1 MNKKILLNS
10 RPNGVPTLQN
20 FKLIEA
26 DLPKIEDGEIVVKVI
41 YFSLDPYMRGR
52 MNDAKSYAK
61 PVALGEV
68 MEAGG
73 VGEVIESRSPS
84 YKPGDIV
91 VGPTGWQEYSALGD
105 KFVRKI
111 DPSLAPISTSVGVL
125 GMPGLTAYSGLMT
138 FGKPCEGESIVVSAA
153 SGAVGSVV
161 GQIAKL
167 KGCHVIGV
175 AGSDD
180 KCEYVI
186 SELGFDKCLNYRND
200 NFRQDLIS
208 SCVSG
213 VDIYWENVGG
223 TTFEAVLP
231 LMNDFGRIPVCGLIA
246 HYNQTDLPMRKD
258 RLPVLFRN
266 ILTKRLLLRGFIVWD
281 LKEQEEEALSSL
293 TSLVSEGKIK
303 YKEDLVEG
311 IESAPEAFIGLLEGK
326 NFGKLL
332 VKTDLQSNH

>member
-1 MNKKILLNS
+1 M
-10 RPNGVPTLQN
+10 V
-20 FKLIEA
+20 LI
-26 DLPKIEDGEIVVKVI
+26 K
-41 YFSLDPYMRGR
+41 
-52 MNDAKSYAK
+52 
-61 PVALGEV
+61 
-68 MEAGG
+68 
-73 VGEVIESRSPS
+73 
-84 YKPGDIV
+84 
-91 VGPTGWQEYSALGD
+91 
-105 KFVRKI
+105 
-111 DPSLAPISTSVGVL
+111 
-125 GMPGLTAYSGLMT
+125 
-138 FGKPCEGESIVVSAA
+138 
-153 SGAVGSVV
+153 
-161 GQIAKL
+161 
-167 KGCHVIGV
+167 
-175 AGSDD
+175 
-180 KCEYVI
+180 
-186 SELGFDKCLNYRND
+186 
-200 NFRQDLIS
+200 
-208 SCVSG
+208 
-213 VDIYWENVGG
+213 WENVGG

>member
-1 MNKKILLNS
+1 MYEEAYRELTNKEPKEINWSQARAMMLENNADLDAA
-10 RPNGVPTLQN
+10 
-20 FKLIEA
+20 LIELLHIPA
-26 DLPKIEDGEIVVKVI
+26 I
-41 YFSLDPYMRGR
+41 YMSLDPYMRGR

-111 DPSLAPISTSVGVL
+111 DPGLAPISTSVGVL

-138 FGKPCEGESIVVSAA
+138 FGKPCKGESIVVSAA

-180 KCEYVI
+180 KCEYAVN
-186 SELGFDKCLNYRND
+186 EFDNA
-200 NFRQDLIS
+200 
-208 SCVSG
+208 G
-213 VDIYWENVGG
+213 
-223 TTFEAVLP
+223 
-231 LMNDFGRIPVCGLIA
+231 
-246 HYNQTDLPMRKD
+246 
-258 RLPVLFRN
+258 
-266 ILTKRLLLRGFIVWD
+266 
-281 LKEQEEEALSSL
+281 
-293 TSLVSEGKIK
+293 
-303 YKEDLVEG
+303 
-311 IESAPEAFIGLLEGK
+311 
-326 NFGKLL
+326 
-332 VKTDLQSNH
+332 